1 MKILVTGSA
10 GFLGAR
16 IVESL
21 LANGADDVRLHVRSQ
36 VAPGVL
42 EDLRARYPGASIES
56 GAANLL
62 GRDLDALVA
71 GVDCV
76 VHAAAGMRGAAADM
90 FANTVVAT
98 RNLLDA
104 CVRNGVKR
112 IVLVSSFAVFRTA
125 HLSSGATLDEN
136 VPSETTGVEKG
147 AYGYA
152 KTRQEKLV
160 DEYRERHGFELV
172 RLRPGVI
179 YGPRGGALSPRVGI
193 KAMGWFFALG
203 NGATLPLT
211 YVDNCADAIAI
222 AALRAPDDSVFS
234 VVDDD
239 LPSCAEYLRGYRA
252 RVEKL
257 RVLPVPYWALLL
269 GSRHLERYH
278 KRSKGQLPAVF
289 TPYVVRSMYRPLKYP
304 NAALKAIGWTPR
316 IPTAEGMRR
325 AFHWLAASKK
335 SASTA

>member
-21 LANGADDVRLHVRSQ
+21 LGSGADDVRLHVRSQ
-36 VAPGVL
+36 VAPRVL
-42 EDLRARYPGASIES
+42 EDLRVRHPRASIES

-98 RNLLDA
+98 RNVLDA
-104 CVRNGVKR
+104 CVRNNVNR
-112 IVLVSSFAVFRTA
+112 IVLVSSFAVFRTE
-125 HLSSGATLDEN
+125 HLSAGATLDES
-136 VPSETTGVEKG
+136 VPTETTGVEKG

-160 DEYRERHGFELV
+160 EEYRERHGFELV

-179 YGPRGGALSPRVGI
+179 YGPHGGGLSPRVGI

-211 YVDNCADAIAI
+211 YVDNCADAIAT
-222 AALRAPDDSVFS
+222 AALRAPDGSVFA

-252 RVEKL
+252 HVEKL

-278 KRSKGQLPAVF
+278 KRSKGQLPAAF
-289 TPYVVRSMYRPLKYP
+289 TPYVVRSMYQPLKYS

-316 IPTAEGMRR
+316 IPTTEGMRR
-325 AFHWLAASKK
+325 AFDWLAAAKK
-335 SASTA
+335 AASAT